1 MIYAVHRPHTLFV
14 LVQTPEAQGRENS
27 LSQDIPFQSETRLF
41 LPDKISRKP
50 NNSGYFAADQRDIPY
65 KEWNDVS
72 FLRAKS
78 AGKEETK
85 KTNEKSSGTKGYDT
99 DGCFCLFI
107 AILNGVGASAARRLY
122 DKGPGQQKPGSPL
135 PRGRPPDQTAVPK
148 IAERNRRIYALR
160 KKGYSLEAI
169 SDILGCDSSTVKRN
183 LKSEGGKVNHD
194 IENICGGDESQGS
207 GKGRGP
213 L

>member
-27 LSQDIPFQSETRLF
+27 LSQDIPFQPETRLF
-41 LPDKISRKP
+41 LPDKNSRKP

-148 IAERNRRIYALR
+148 SAERNRKIYALR

-183 LKSEGGKVNHD
+183 LKKRRRKR
-194 IENICGGDESQGS
+194 ES
-207 GKGRGP
+207 
-213 L
+213 

>member
-27 LSQDIPFQSETRLF
+27 LSEDIPFQPETRLF
-41 LPDKISRKP
+41 LPDKHSRKP

-78 AGKEETK
+78 AGKEETE

-122 DKGPGQQKPGSPL
+122 DKGPGQQR
-135 PRGRPPDQTAVPK
+135 PRTTKAQDNKGPAALCQEAGRRTRQQCRKAQKET
-148 IAERNRRIYALR
+148 ERFM
-160 KKGYSLEAI
+160 
-169 SDILGCDSSTVKRN
+169 
-183 LKSEGGKVNHD
+183 H
-194 IENICGGDESQGS
+194 
-207 GKGRGP
+207 
-213 L
+213 

>member
-27 LSQDIPFQSETRLF
+27 LSQDITFQPETRLF
-41 LPDKISRKP
+41 LPDKNSRKP

-78 AGKEETK
+78 AGKEETE

-122 DKGPGQQKPGSPL
+122 DKGPGKQGPGCPL

-148 IAERNRRIYALR
+148 SAERNRKIYALR

-183 LKSEGGKVNHD
+183 LKKRRRKR
-194 IENICGGDESQGS
+194 ES
-207 GKGRGP
+207 
-213 L
+213 

>member
-1 MIYAVHRPHTLFV
+1 M
-14 LVQTPEAQGRENS
+14 
-27 LSQDIPFQSETRLF
+27 
-41 LPDKISRKP
+41 
-50 NNSGYFAADQRDIPY
+50 
-65 KEWNDVS
+65 
-72 FLRAKS
+72 RAKP

-85 KTNEKSSGTKGYDT
+85 KTNEKNSATNVYDM
-99 DGCFCLFI
+99 DGCFCLII

-148 IAERNRRIYALR
+148 SAERNRKIYALR

-183 LKSEGGKVNHD
+183 LKKRRRKR
-194 IENICGGDESQGS
+194 ES
-207 GKGRGP
+207 
-213 L
+213 